1 MNFIR
6 PQTRPSPHQ
15 ILAYYRLIIRQIDI
29 SSGQFQ
35 AIRRINWEKPHI
47 SEILKEHPTIN
58 TMVFSSLIYRNA
70 ARVGLLLAL
79 VFSVTS
85 GGAQLHDV
93 LVEPSNVLYS
103 STCEISDGSEHMLVA
118 STVDDASPENL

>member
-1 MNFIR
+1 
-6 PQTRPSPHQ
+6 
-15 ILAYYRLIIRQIDI
+15 
-29 SSGQFQ
+29 
-35 AIRRINWEKPHI
+35 
-47 SEILKEHPTIN
+47 
-58 TMVFSSLIYRNA
+58 MVFSSLIYRNA
-70 ARVGLLLAL
+70 ARIGLLLAL

-118 STVDDASPENL
+118 STVDDASPIATSFPGFRALMESLGAKFS